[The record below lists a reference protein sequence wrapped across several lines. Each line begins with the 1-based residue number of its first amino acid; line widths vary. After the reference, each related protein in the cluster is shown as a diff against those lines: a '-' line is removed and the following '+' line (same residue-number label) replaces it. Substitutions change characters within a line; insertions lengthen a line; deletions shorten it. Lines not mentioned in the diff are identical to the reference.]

1 MFQYIPQKGSRM
13 VEIHISDIIPLIG
26 IPGPPN
32 GKSAYNISC
41 PCCDDNPR
49 KKHLNINLQKDV
61 FCCPR
66 CHFSGGV
73 FDLYA
78 YYSGVDRSKVRNVL
92 LDRLG
97 LKDSGP
103 TCEGSEK
110 RERRTIPQPPI
121 QQEIELPLTDLDTR
135 HETYAALLAKLSLA
149 SDHRENLLSRGLTD
163 DQIQM
168 LGYKTTPVVG
178 LTAIAKQLQSD
189 GYYLAGVPGFYHT
202 KDGTWSLVKEK
213 RGILIPVRSPEGKI
227 QGLQVRRDYAK
238 SGKFRWISSVGK
250 QDGCKAECW
259 THTIGSPSE
268 TVLLTEGPMKADIVN
283 HLTGMTVVS
292 VPGVNSLN
300 HLRETMHYLQ
310 SHGTVRV
317 MTAFDMDYL
326 KNPHVRGG
334 YYNLASLL
342 AEMGLSYGTYLW
354 DPQYK
359 GLDDYVW
366 HCHQETLYQKS
377 QYYRS

>member
-1 MFQYIPQKGSRM
+1 M

-26 IPGPPN
+26 IPGPPS
-32 GKSAYNISC
+32 GKSSYNISC

-78 YYSGVDRSKVRNVL
+78 YYSGVDRSKVRSVL

-103 TCEGSEK
+103 SCEGSGK
-110 RERRTIPQPPI
+110 RERRTITQPPI

-163 DQIQM
+163 DQIRA

-202 KDGTWSLVKEK
+202 KGGTWSLVKEK

-268 TVLLTEGPMKADIVN
+268 MVLLTEGPMKADIVN

-300 HLRETMHYLQ
+300 HLRETLRYLQ
-310 SHGTVRV
+310 SHGTVQI

-326 KNPHVRGG
+326 KNPHVRDG

-342 AEMGLSYGTYLW
+342 AEMGLAYGTYLW
-354 DPQYK
+354 DPKYK

-366 HCHQETLYQKS
+366 HCCQAKS
-377 QYYRS
+377 L